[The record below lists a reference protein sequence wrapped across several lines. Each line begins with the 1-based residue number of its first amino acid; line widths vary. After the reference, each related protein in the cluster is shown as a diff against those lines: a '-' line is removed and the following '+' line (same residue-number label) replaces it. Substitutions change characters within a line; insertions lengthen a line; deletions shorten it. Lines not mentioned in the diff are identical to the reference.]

1 VPRKQ
6 NLANQI
12 VPRRKFPKLVF
23 VSGGVL
29 SGLGKGITTASVSL
43 LLKSRGYKVTTIKCD
58 MYLNIDAGTM
68 NPVEHGEVFVT
79 DDRAE
84 TDQDIGHYERFLN
97 EDLPGKNYI
106 TAGQVY
112 YDVLQKERRLEY
124 GGKTIDAYEEIPEE
138 IIRRIKKSAQG
149 YEIAV
154 IELGGTVGEYQNIMF
169 FEAIRRLKIKDPSST
184 LLIHVGY
191 LPIPQTLGEPKSKP
205 IQQSIQELNSL
216 GLRPDFV
223 VARSEKPID
232 LKRKE
237 KIAFSA
243 AIDPQDVISNPDVNP
258 VYRVPLVLEEQDLTR
273 KILQRFGLR
282 SRGRKLGDWKNL
294 IKRIEAARKPV
305 RIGMVTKYIS
315 SGDFTL
321 EDSYIC
327 VNEAIKHA
335 AWEQGL
341 DPQLVWIDSEKLEEM
356 GKEEF
361 AETLAGMD
369 GMIVPQGWGS
379 RGTEG
384 KIKAIQFA
392 REHKVPYLGLCFG
405 MQMAVIEFSRHVL
418 GLKDAHT
425 AEADPKT
432 KNPVIHVMPNQ
443 QKYLQNRQYGG
454 TIRLGAWKCGIAPR
468 TLLRRIY
475 GRRTVSERH
484 RHRYE
489 LNNKYRQL
497 LEKNGMK
504 LSGLSSDKELVE
516 AVELDQKLHP
526 FFLGVQFHPEL
537 KSRPLSP
544 HPIFREFM
552 RAASGDGGRDR
563 PQKRGRRKAD

>member
-1 VPRKQ
+1 
-6 NLANQI
+6 

-43 LLKSRGYKVTTIKCD
+43 LLKSRGYRVTAIKCD

-97 EDLPGKNYI
+97 EDLPGRNYI

-138 IIRRIKKSAQG
+138 IIRRIKRAAQG

-169 FEAIRRLKIKDPSST
+169 FEAIRRLKIKDPGST

-243 AIDPQDVISNPDVNP
+243 AIDPQDVIANPDVNP
-258 VYRVPLVLEEQDLTR
+258 VYRVPLVLEEQELTR

-294 IKRIEAARKPV
+294 IKRIEGARKPV
-305 RIGMVTKYIS
+305 RIGMVAKYIS

-341 DPQLVWIDSEKLEEM
+341 DPQLVWIDSEKLEGI
-356 GKEEF
+356 GKKEF
-361 AETLAGMD
+361 EKVLGGLD
-369 GMIVPQGWGS
+369 GIIVPQGWGS

-384 KIKAIQFA
+384 KIKAIKFA
-392 REHKVPYLGLCFG
+392 REQKIPYLGLCFG

-425 AEADPKT
+425 AEADSKT

-443 QKYLQNRQYGG
+443 EKYLQNRQYGG

-497 LEKNGMK
+497 LEKNGMR

-516 AVELDQKLHP
+516 AVELDQKIHP

-537 KSRPLSP
+537 KSRPLAP

-552 RAASGDGGRDR
+552 RAASGDGGKDR
-563 PQKRGRRKAD
+563 PQKRGRRRAD

>member
-1 VPRKQ
+1 
-6 NLANQI
+6 

-43 LLKSRGYKVTTIKCD
+43 LLKSRGYKVTAIKCD

-97 EDLPGKNYI
+97 EDLPGRNYI

-138 IIRRIKKSAQG
+138 IIRRIKRAAQG

-169 FEAIRRLKIKDPSST
+169 FEAIRRLKIKDPGST

-243 AIDPQDVISNPDVNP
+243 AIDPQDVIANPDVSP

-294 IKRIEAARKPV
+294 IKRIEGARKPV
-305 RIGMVTKYIS
+305 RIGMVAKYIS

-341 DPQLVWIDSEKLEEM
+341 DPQLVWIDSEKLEGI
-356 GKEEF
+356 GKKEF
-361 AETLAGMD
+361 EKVLGGLD
-369 GMIVPQGWGS
+369 GIIVPQGWGS

-392 REHKVPYLGLCFG
+392 RENKIPYLGLCFG

-425 AEADPKT
+425 AEADPQT

-443 QKYLQNRQYGG
+443 QRYLLNRQYGG
-454 TIRLGAWKCGIAPR
+454 TIRLGAWKCGIEPR

-489 LNNKYRQL
+489 LNNKYRKL

-504 LSGLSSDKELVE
+504 LSGLSSDRELVE

-537 KSRPLSP
+537 KSRPLAP

>member
-1 VPRKQ
+1 M
-6 NLANQI
+6 
-12 VPRRKFPKLVF
+12 PRRKFPKLVF

-43 LLKSRGYKVTTIKCD
+43 LLKSRGYKVTAIKCD

-112 YDVLQKERRLEY
+112 YEVLQRERRLEY
-124 GGKTIDAYEEIPEE
+124 GGRTIDAYEEIPPE
-138 IIRRIKKSAQG
+138 IIRRIKQAAQG

-191 LPIPQTLGEPKSKP
+191 LPLPPTLGEPKSKP

-243 AIDPQDVISNPDVNP
+243 AIDPQDVISNPDVSP
-258 VYRVPLVLEEQDLTR
+258 VYRVPLVLEEQELAR

-282 SRGRKLGDWKNL
+282 SRGRKLGEWKNL
-294 IKRIEAARKPV
+294 IKRIEGARKPI
-305 RIGMVTKYIS
+305 RIGMVAKYIS

-356 GKEEF
+356 GKKEFEE
-361 AETLAGMD
+361 ALAGLD

-384 KIKAIQFA
+384 KIGAIRFA
-392 REHKVPYLGLCFG
+392 RENKIPYLGLCFG
-405 MQMAVIEFSRHVL
+405 MQMAVVEFSRHVL

-425 AEADPKT
+425 TEADPKT

-443 QKYLQNRQYGG
+443 EKYLQNRQYGG
-454 TIRLGAWKCGIAPR
+454 TIRLGAWKCGIEPR

-475 GRRTVSERH
+475 DRGVVSERH

-497 LEKNGMK
+497 LEKNGMR

-516 AVELDQKLHP
+516 AIELDQKIHP

-537 KSRPLSP
+537 KSRPLAP

>member
-1 VPRKQ
+1 MPGRKS
-6 NLANQI
+6 
-12 VPRRKFPKLVF
+12 PKLVF

-43 LLKSRGYKVTTIKCD
+43 LLKSRGYKVTAVKCD

-97 EDLPGKNYI
+97 EDLPGRNYI
-106 TAGQVY
+106 TAGQIY
-112 YDVLQKERRLEY
+112 WDVLQKERRLEY
-124 GGKTIDAYEEIPEE
+124 GGRTIDAYEEIPPE
-138 IIRRIKKSAQG
+138 IIRRIKQATQG
-149 YEIAV
+149 SEIAV

-169 FEAIRRLKIKDPSST
+169 FEAIRRLKIRDPNST
-184 LLIHVGY
+184 ILIHVGY
-191 LPIPQTLGEPKSKP
+191 LPLPPTLGEQKSKP

-223 VARSEKPID
+223 VARSEKTID

-237 KIAFSA
+237 KIAFAA
-243 AIDPQDVISNPDVNP
+243 AINPQDVIANPDVDP
-258 VYRVPLVLEEQDLTR
+258 VYKVPLVLEEQELAQ

-282 SRGRKLGDWKNL
+282 AHGRKLGDWKNL
-294 IKRIEAARKPV
+294 IGRIEKARKPIK
-305 RIGMVTKYIS
+305 IGVVAKYIS

-321 EDSYIC
+321 EDSYVC
-327 VNEAIKHA
+327 VNEAVKHA
-335 AWEQGL
+335 AWELGL
-341 DPQLVWIDSEKLEEM
+341 DPQLTWIDSEKLEAT
-356 GKEEF
+356 GKKELE
-361 AETLAGMD
+361 ETLGDLD
-369 GMIVPQGWGS
+369 GLIVPQGWRS

-384 KIKAIQFA
+384 KIKAIRFA
-392 REHKVPYLGLCFG
+392 REKKVPFLGLCFG

-425 AEADPKT
+425 AEANPKT
-432 KNPVIHVMPNQ
+432 RHPVIHIIPNQ
-443 QKYLQNRQYGG
+443 QKYLQNKQYGG
-454 TIRLGAWKCGIAPR
+454 TIRLGAWKCAIAPK

-475 GRRTVSERH
+475 GKRTVSERH

-489 LNNKYRQL
+489 MNNKYRKL
-497 LEKNGMK
+497 LEKNGMN
-504 LSGLSSDKELVE
+504 LCGLSSDKTLVE

-537 KSRPLSP
+537 KSRPLHP
-544 HPIFREFM
+544 HPIFLSFIGASTENRGNRET
-552 RAASGDGGRDR
+552 RAEN
-563 PQKRGRRKAD
+563 